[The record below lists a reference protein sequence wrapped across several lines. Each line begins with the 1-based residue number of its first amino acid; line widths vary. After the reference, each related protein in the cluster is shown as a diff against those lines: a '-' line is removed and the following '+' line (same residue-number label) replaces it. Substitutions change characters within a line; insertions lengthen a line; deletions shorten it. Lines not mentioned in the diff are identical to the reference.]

1 MPELDGTCP
10 IMLRR
15 TILSEGVP
23 QLLAPLPGVARPASG
38 GCDRAGLCRR
48 CLRDRPLFPG
58 SPSQLRRVPNRPHLR
73 NRSRKGG
80 CRKARASERG
90 TSQVELLTRAVVS
103 YRRVDDDDMRY

>member
-23 QLLAPLPGVARPASG
+23 QLLAPLSGVMRPAREG
-38 GCDRAGLCRR
+38 AVEPVCAGDACQTARF
-48 CLRDRPLFPG
+48 FPG